1 MGKERDVDETASV
14 GCLPSTSRKGLSP
27 GKSIPATSRVVGRG
41 RGIRIRAT
49 SAFET
54 PAPAKPPVTVSSLGK
69 DVSSLSVRAPPTPQ
83 EMDERE
89 SDDDLMDFYRN
100 RNFAL
105 ATSRGKSA
113 LHEAMLKLPDNT
125 ALNYPRYR
133 YPRAPKRP

>member
-1 MGKERDVDETASV
+1 MEAVSFVPKEPVSYAKSLTLRDFDISVPTALEKERDVDETASV

-27 GKSIPATSRVVGRG
+27 GKSVPATSRVVGRG
-41 RGIRIRAT
+41 RGIRIKAT

-100 RNFAL
+100 
-105 ATSRGKSA
+105 
-113 LHEAMLKLPDNT
+113 
-125 ALNYPRYR
+125 
-133 YPRAPKRP
+133 